1 MAFFKQF
8 PKIQYSINND
18 GIQNTITDI
27 YRYVDVVEKFSKNV
41 LAYSQ
46 IDVLDGERPDNLS
59 QRLYGT
65 PDYYWTFFLAND
77 IFKDGLAAWPKAQN
91 ELRSKLQYDFKN
103 VSVIRMPFLDVGAD
117 SPIYTITELPIEK
130 YEDYL
135 QLRIGFTN
143 TVINGEAYVVY
154 ASAPI
159 IHYDP
164 SNAQVW
170 IDNSKITAVGDAA
183 VSNTILQGFQKEAQR
198 AFTDNIPNSNFHVK
212 FINPETI
219 GTTSYVAVDRLR
231 ALWLQS
237 MKEAISLFRAG
248 TTIAI
253 DASNGTF
260 KEEDYTL
267 LASQAWLDGKLA
279 PAYYYDPLNIDE
291 RTTQYS
297 SPIAATN
304 YISIEQDQ
312 IEKNDAKR
320 RIKYVLPGYIQ
331 SFAKEYRNL
340 LNE

>member
-1 MAFFKQF
+1 MAFFNQF

-18 GIQNTITDI
+18 GIQNTITDL
-27 YRYVDVVEKFSKNV
+27 YRYVDVVEKFSKNI

-59 QRLYGT
+59 HRLYGT

-91 ELRSKLQYDFKN
+91 ELRSKLQHDFKN
-103 VSVIRMPFLDVGAD
+103 VTVIRMPFLDTGGND
-117 SPIYTITELPIEK
+117 PIYTVTELPIEK
-130 YEDYL
+130 YQDYL
-135 QLRIGFTN
+135 QLRVGFT
-143 TVINGEAYVVY
+143 TAVVDGEGFVVY

-170 IDNSKITAVGDAA
+170 IDKSKITVVSDAA
-183 VSNTILQGFQKEAQR
+183 VSNTILQGFKKGAER
-198 AFTDNIPNSNFHVK
+198 AFTNNIPNTNFHMK

-219 GTTSYVAVDRLR
+219 GTTSHVAVDRLR
-231 ALWLQS
+231 AQWLQS
-237 MKEAISLFRAG
+237 MKKAIIQFRPG
-248 TTIAI
+248 TTISVA
-253 DASNGTF
+253 AAGGSF

-267 LASQAWLDGKLA
+267 FASQSWLDGKLA
-279 PAYYYDPLNIDE
+279 PAYYYDPLNINE
-291 RTTQYS
+291 RTTQYT
-297 SPIAATN
+297 SPTDATN
-304 YISIEQDQ
+304 YISIEQDM

-320 RIKYVLPGYIQ
+320 RIKYVLPDYIQ